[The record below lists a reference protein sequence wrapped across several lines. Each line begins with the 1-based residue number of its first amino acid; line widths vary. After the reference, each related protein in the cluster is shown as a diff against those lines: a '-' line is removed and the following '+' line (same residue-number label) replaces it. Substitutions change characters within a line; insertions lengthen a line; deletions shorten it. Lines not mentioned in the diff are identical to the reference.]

1 MTYTNCDN
9 DEALSSLRA
18 LVKAVGE
25 LPENGA
31 GTIQGHDLNQA
42 YMYACTLLERHA
54 SQLAQPMKDPK
65 DPPAPPPP
73 EPYPLEDEDCY

>member
-1 MTYTNCDN
+1 MKCTNCDGEGTHDGRFCCACAGSG
-9 DEALSSLRA
+9 DEAIGVLRA

-42 YMYACTLLERHA
+42 YMNACALLERHA
-54 SQLAQPMKDPK
+54 AQPV
-65 DPPAPPPP
+65 
-73 EPYPLEDEDCY
+73 